1 MVLENF
7 IMHIMQN
14 GGGVGYA
21 KSFSGEKVDYGN
33 TGGYFYY
40 LYTGAYFANS
50 QSGMYVDV
58 GFGNTPETSGDYKLS
73 DSNAI
78 GDNAGKLTW
87 ISSVPSTKYPA
98 LRTVISSY
106 RNNTGEDVTIREI
119 GIATKGGS
127 INQPT
132 YNVLLT
138 RKVLESPVVVHPGET
153 VTFTEAI
160 ELE

>member
-1 MVLENF
+1 
-7 IMHIMQN
+7 MQGMIGTIKAFN
-14 GGGVGYA
+14 GTEY
-21 KSFSGEKVDYGN
+21 DC
-33 TGGYFYY
+33 GYFDYFYNLTNNAYY
-40 LYTGAYFANS
+40 TNNTK
-50 QSGMYVDV
+50 GMYIDV
-58 GFGNTPETSGDYKLS
+58 GFGNTPETSNDYRLA

-87 ISSVPSTKYPA
+87 ISSVQSAVYPS

-106 RNNTGEDVTIREI
+106 RNNTNEDVTIREI
-119 GIATKGGS
+119 GIVQKNSSSNYMAKNS
-127 INQPT
+127 
-132 YNVLLT
+132 LMT